1 MRCSCIISVVNLKM
15 HLSTSFF
22 KYLSFG
28 ISKGKIPRGR
38 AIISTFQLD
47 FSPYLVS
54 VGDEKSNNMWFGF
67 IYKIV
72 KIALV

>member
-38 AIISTFQLD
+38 AVMSRAIKFLTKAI
-47 FSPYLVS
+47 
-54 VGDEKSNNMWFGF
+54 
-67 IYKIV
+67 
-72 KIALV
+72 